1 VSSAPLAPA
10 KPRKPFAPG
19 DFRYPGEHVILVL
32 TLALVGAVVAL
43 TAAATVGGS
52 VLFVGLML
60 ALAFAATRGKHN
72 QLVERATR
80 VTPQNAPGLWS
91 LVQLGVARLGPEAVE
106 VYVTPSRVLNA
117 YTFGLDT
124 PKVLV
129 IEGPLLRVLDSDELA
144 FVISHELGHVRLGH
158 TWLNSLVGGLS
169 GIPSPA
175 ITFGLL
181 QLAFLWWN
189 RACEYSADLAGLLA
203 TARPDK
209 AISALVKIA
218 AGGRAQ
224 SPGDVARALQIL
236 EAQGNDLGSQLG
248 EALATHPL
256 MARRIAELR
265 KYAASG
271 SYQRLVKSR

>member
-1 VSSAPLAPA
+1 MSQ
-10 KPRKPFAPG
+10 RRPFAPG
-19 DFRYPGEHVILVL
+19 SYRYPSEHIILAL
-32 TLALVGAVVAL
+32 TLTLVGVVIAV
-43 TAAATVGGS
+43 TAAATLFGS

-60 ALAFAATRGKHN
+60 ALAYGGTRAKHS
-72 QLVERATR
+72 QLMAQARRVTAQGTPNLWALVQAGVERLE
-80 VTPQNAPGLWS
+80 PG
-91 LVQLGVARLGPEAVE
+91 PVE
-106 VYVTPSRVLNA
+106 VYLARSQALNA
-117 YTFGLDT
+117 YTFGLDS
-124 PKVLV
+124 PKVVV
-129 IEGPLLRVLDSDELA
+129 IESALLQVLDADELA

-189 RACEYSADLAGLLA
+189 RACEYSADRAGLLA
-203 TARPDK
+203 TAKPEK

-218 AGGRAQ
+218 AQGRAQ
-224 SPGDVARALQIL
+224 NPADVARALQIL
-236 EAQGNDLGSQLG
+236 EAQGNELGSQLG

-271 SYQRLVKSR
+271 GYQRLVKAKA